1 MAQNKTGRIILL
13 VTASGLALAVTAA
26 AGACSSDKPAAGSGS
41 SGTSGSSG
49 SSGTSGASGTSGG
62 VDAAA
67 DQTAPNSCPALAL
80 GGQVVNA
87 KYLGGTTPDDKG
99 GTLRPGTYDLTG
111 LEVYL
116 GTPEQGDPD
125 SGPVGGTDSAQAT
138 LVVTAD
144 TVHWARVSKTAGI
157 SAPLEVTKAKVRTE
171 SYELVQDG
179 ICPTTDSSQ
188 VPFTAVGNTLTL
200 HSAQTRREIY
210 TRRP

>member
-13 VTASGLALAVTAA
+13 VTASGLALAMTAA
-26 AGACSSDKPAAGSGS
+26 AGACSSDKPAA
-41 SGTSGSSG
+41 SSG
-49 SSGTSGASGTSGG
+49 SSGTGGASGASGTSGTSGG

-80 GGQVVNA
+80 GGQVINA

-99 GTLRPGTYDLTG
+99 GTLTPGSYDLTG

-125 SGPVGGTDSAQAT
+125 SGPVGGTESAQAT
-138 LVVTAD
+138 LVVT
-144 TVHWARVSKTAGI
+144 TGMVHWARVSKTAGI
-157 SAPLEVTKAKVRTE
+157 SAPLEVTMAKVRTE
-171 SYELVQDG
+171 SYELIQDG
-179 ICPTTDSSQ
+179 MCPTTNSIQ